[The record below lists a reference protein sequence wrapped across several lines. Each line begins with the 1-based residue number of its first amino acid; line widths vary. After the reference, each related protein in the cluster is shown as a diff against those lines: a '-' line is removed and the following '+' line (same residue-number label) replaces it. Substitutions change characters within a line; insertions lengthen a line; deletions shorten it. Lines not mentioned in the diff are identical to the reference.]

1 MIGRVNPELGV
12 EFYAEIKPFRLKRHA
27 RQDWIDRV
35 MGWRKNI
42 KFFKKY
48 F

>member
-27 RQDWIDRV
+27 RQRLDRPGDG
-35 MGWRKNI
+35 MEE
-42 KFFKKY
+42 KY
-48 F
+48 